1 MITFFEK
8 FRISV
13 NFFKDSMDF
22 LGVLINKSQE
32 LLKSD
37 PSIQVSIANKI
48 LLCDNIMHEWF
59 TNSNLDMI
67 NIN

>member
-1 MITFFEK
+1 
-8 FRISV
+8 
-13 NFFKDSMDF
+13 MDF
-22 LGVLINKSQE
+22 LGVLVNKSQE

-37 PSIQVSIANKI
+37 PSIHGSIANKI
-48 LLCDNIMHEWF
+48 LLCDNIMQEWF

>member
-1 MITFFEK
+1 MITFYEK

-22 LGVLINKSQE
+22 LGVLVNKLQE

-37 PSIQVSIANKI
+37 PSIHGSIAN
-48 LLCDNIMHEWF
+48 
-59 TNSNLDMI
+59 
-67 NIN
+67 